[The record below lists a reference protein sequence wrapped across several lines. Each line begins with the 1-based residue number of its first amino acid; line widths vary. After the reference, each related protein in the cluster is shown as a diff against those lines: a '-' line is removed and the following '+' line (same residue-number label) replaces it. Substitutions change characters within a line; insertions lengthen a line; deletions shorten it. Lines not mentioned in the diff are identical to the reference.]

1 MCSLLRWLFLCSF
14 GFLSLQV
21 SAQSISRSAIGA
33 TGVNIQKNQTTLQ
46 SIVGQSSLTLNRH
59 GFIQP
64 NHLPVTKP
72 SRSLFLSPN
81 PTRSVSYLSG
91 VVKGD
96 MISII
101 DTKGNIVDSFLATSF
116 TNQEIPL
123 QEYPNGIYVIRV
135 FGAFEYRPIKLVKA
149 D

>member
-14 GFLSLQV
+14 GFLSLQI
-21 SAQSISRSAIGA
+21 SAQSISRSAIGV
-33 TGVNIQKNQTTLQ
+33 TGVNIQNNQTTLQ
-46 SIVGQSSLTLNRH
+46 SIVGQSSLTINRH

-64 NHLPVTKP
+64 NHIAVTKP

-96 MISII
+96 MISVI
-101 DTKGNIVDSFLATSF
+101 DAKGNIVDSFLATSF

-123 QEYPNGIYVIRV
+123 QEYPNGVYVIRV
-135 FGAFEYRPIKLVKA
+135 FGAFEYQPIKLVKA

>member
-1 MCSLLRWLFLCSF
+1 MYSPLRWLFLCSL
-14 GFLSLQV
+14 GLLSLQI
-21 SAQSISRSAIGA
+21 SAQSISRSAIGV
-33 TGVNIQKNQTTLQ
+33 TGVNIQNNQTTLQ
-46 SIVGQSSLTLNRH
+46 SIVGQSSLTINRH

-64 NHLPVTKP
+64 NHIPVTKP

-123 QEYPNGIYVIRV
+123 QEFPNGVYVIRV
-135 FGAFEYRPIKLVKA
+135 FGAFEYQPIKLVKA

>member
-14 GFLSLQV
+14 GFLSLQI
-21 SAQSISRSAIGA
+21 SAQSISRSAIGV
-33 TGVNIQKNQTTLQ
+33 TGVNIQNNQTTLQ
-46 SIVGQSSLTLNRH
+46 SIVGQSSLTVNRH

-64 NHLPVTKP
+64 NHIPVTKP

-101 DTKGNIVDSFLATSF
+101 DAKGNIVESFLATSF

-123 QEYPNGIYVIRV
+123 QEYPNGVYVIRV
-135 FGAFEYRPIKLVKA
+135 FGAFEYQPIKLVKA

>member
-1 MCSLLRWLFLCSF
+1 MCFPLRWLFLCSF

-21 SAQSISRSAIGA
+21 SAQSISRSAIGV
-33 TGVNIQKNQTTLQ
+33 TGVNIQNNQTTLQ
-46 SIVGQSSLTLNRH
+46 SIVGQSSLTINRH

-64 NHLPVTKP
+64 NHIPVTKP

-116 TNQEIPL
+116 TNQEISL
-123 QEYPNGIYVIRV
+123 QEFPNGIYIIRV
-135 FGAFEYRPIKLVKA
+135 FGAFEYQPIKLVKV

>member
-1 MCSLLRWLFLCSF
+1 MYSPLKWLLLGSL

-21 SAQSISRSAIGA
+21 SAQSISRSAIGV
-33 TGVNIQKNQTTLQ
+33 TGVNIQNNQTTLQ
-46 SIVGQSSLTLNRH
+46 SIVGQSSLTINRH

-64 NHLPVTKP
+64 NHIPVTKP

-96 MISII
+96 RVSII
-101 DTKGNIVDSFLATSF
+101 DAKGNIIDSYLATSF
-116 TNQEIPL
+116 TKQEIPL
-123 QEYPNGIYVIRV
+123 QEYPNGVYIIRV
-135 FGAFEYRPIKLVKA
+135 FGAFEYQPIKLVKA
-149 D
+149 N

>member
-14 GFLSLQV
+14 GFLSVHV
-21 SAQSISRSAIGA
+21 SAQSISRSAIGV
-33 TGVNIQKNQTTLQ
+33 TGVNVQNNQTTLQ
-46 SIVGQSSLTLNRH
+46 SIVGQSSLTINRH

-64 NHLPVTKP
+64 NHIPVTKP

-123 QEYPNGIYVIRV
+123 QEHPNGVYVIRV
-135 FGAFEYRPIKLVKA
+135 FGAFEYQPIKLVKA

>member
-1 MCSLLRWLFLCSF
+1 LGL
-14 GFLSLQV
+14 LSLQI
-21 SAQSISRSAIGA
+21 SAQSISRSAIGV
-33 TGVNIQKNQTTLQ
+33 TGVNIQNNQTTLQ
-46 SIVGQSSLTLNRH
+46 SIVGQSSLTINRH

-64 NHLPVTKP
+64 NHIPITKP

-81 PTRSVSYLSG
+81 PTMSVSYLSG

-123 QEYPNGIYVIRV
+123 QEFPNGVYVIRV
-135 FGAFEYRPIKLVKA
+135 FGAFEYQPIKLVKA

>member
-1 MCSLLRWLFLCSF
+1 MYSPLRWLFLCSL
-14 GFLSLQV
+14 GLLSLQI
-21 SAQSISRSAIGA
+21 SAQSISRSAIGV
-33 TGVNIQKNQTTLQ
+33 TGVNIQNNQTTLQ
-46 SIVGQSSLTLNRH
+46 SIVGQSSLTINRH

-64 NHLPVTKP
+64 NHIPVTKP

-81 PTRSVSYLSG
+81 PTSSVSYLSG

-123 QEYPNGIYVIRV
+123 QEFPNGIYVIRV
-135 FGAFEYRPIKLVKA
+135 FGAFEYQPIKLVKA

>member
-1 MCSLLRWLFLCSF
+1 MYSPLRWLFLCSL
-14 GFLSLQV
+14 GLLSLQI
-21 SAQSISRSAIGA
+21 SAQSISRSAIGV
-33 TGVNIQKNQTTLQ
+33 TGVNIQNNQTTLQ
-46 SIVGQSSLTLNRH
+46 SIVGQSSLTINRH

-64 NHLPVTKP
+64 NHIPITKP

-81 PTRSVSYLSG
+81 PTMSVSYLSG

-123 QEYPNGIYVIRV
+123 QEFPNGVYVIRV
-135 FGAFEYRPIKLVKA
+135 FGAFEYQPIKLVKA

>member
-1 MCSLLRWLFLCSF
+1 MCSPLRWLFLCSF

-21 SAQSISRSAIGA
+21 SAQSISRSAIGV
-33 TGVNIQKNQTTLQ
+33 TGVNIQNNQTTLQ
-46 SIVGQSSLTLNRH
+46 SIVGQSSLTINRH

-64 NHLPVTKP
+64 NHIALTKP

-81 PTRSVSYLSG
+81 PTRSISYLSG

-96 MISII
+96 MVSII
-101 DTKGNIVDSFLATSF
+101 DTKGNIIDSFLATSF

-123 QEYPNGIYVIRV
+123 QEYPNGVYVIRV
-135 FGAFEYRPIKLVKA
+135 FGAFEYQPIKLVKV

>member
-1 MCSLLRWLFLCSF
+1 MYSPLRWLFLFSL

-21 SAQSISRSAIGA
+21 SAQSISRSAIGV
-33 TGVNIQKNQTTLQ
+33 TGVNIQNNQTTLQ
-46 SIVGQSSLTLNRH
+46 SIVGQSSLTINRH

-64 NHLPVTKP
+64 DHIPVIKP

-81 PTRSVSYLSG
+81 PTRSESYLSG

-96 MISII
+96 RVSII
-101 DTKGNIVDSFLATSF
+101 DAKGNIIDSFLATSF
-116 TNQEIPL
+116 TKQEIPL
-123 QEYPNGIYVIRV
+123 QEYPNGVYVIRV
-135 FGAFEYRPIKLVKA
+135 FGAFEYQPIKLVKA

>member
-14 GFLSLQV
+14 GFLSLQI
-21 SAQSISRSAIGA
+21 SAQSISRSAIGV
-33 TGVNIQKNQTTLQ
+33 TGVNIQNNQTTFQ
-46 SIVGQSSLTLNRH
+46 SIVGQSSLTINRH

-64 NHLPVTKP
+64 NHIAVTKP

-96 MISII
+96 MISVI
-101 DTKGNIVDSFLATSF
+101 DAKGNIVDSFLATSF
-116 TNQEIPL
+116 TNQEIL
-123 QEYPNGIYVIRV
+123 LEEYPNGVYVIRV

>member
-1 MCSLLRWLFLCSF
+1 MYSPLRWLFLFSL

-21 SAQSISRSAIGA
+21 SAQSISRSAIGV
-33 TGVNIQKNQTTLQ
+33 TGVNIQNNQTTLQ
-46 SIVGQSSLTLNRH
+46 SIVGQSSLTINRH

-64 NHLPVTKP
+64 NHIPVTKP

-81 PTRSVSYLSG
+81 PTRSESYLSG

-96 MISII
+96 RVSII

-123 QEYPNGIYVIRV
+123 HEYPNGVYVIRV
-135 FGAFEYRPIKLVKA
+135 FGAFEYQPIKLVKA

>member
-1 MCSLLRWLFLCSF
+1 MYSPLRWLFLYSL
-14 GFLSLQV
+14 GFLSFQA
-21 SAQSISRSAIGA
+21 SAQSISRSAIGV
-33 TGVNIQKNQTTLQ
+33 TGVNIQNNQTTLQ
-46 SIVGQSSLTLNRH
+46 SIVGQSSLTINRH

-64 NHLPVTKP
+64 NHIPVTKP

-123 QEYPNGIYVIRV
+123 QEYPNGVYVIRV
-135 FGAFEYRPIKLVKA
+135 FGVFEYQPIKLVKA

>member
-1 MCSLLRWLFLCSF
+1 MYLPLRWLLICSF
-14 GFLSLQV
+14 GILSLQAT
-21 SAQSISRSAIGA
+21 AQSISRSAIGV
-33 TGVNIQKNQTTLQ
+33 TGVNIQTNQTTLQ
-46 SIVGQSSLTLNRH
+46 SIVGQSSLTINRH

-64 NHLPVTKP
+64 NHIPVTKP

-96 MISII
+96 MVSIL
-101 DTKGNIVDSFLATSF
+101 DVKGNIIDSFLATSF
-116 TNQEIPL
+116 TKQEIPL
-123 QEYPNGIYVIRV
+123 QEYPNGVYVIRV
-135 FGAFEYRPIKLVKA
+135 FGAFEYQPIKLVKV

>member
-1 MCSLLRWLFLCSF
+1 MYTLLRWLFFYSF
-14 GFLSLQV
+14 GILSFHV
-21 SAQSISRSAIGA
+21 SAQSISRSAIGV
-33 TGVNIQKNQTTLQ
+33 TGVNIQNNHTTLQ
-46 SIVGQSSLTLNRH
+46 SIVGQSSLTINRH

-64 NHLPVTKP
+64 NHIPVSKP
-72 SRSLFLSPN
+72 SRLLFISPN

-101 DTKGNIVDSFLATSF
+101 DAKGSIVDSFISTSF
-116 TNQEIPL
+116 TKQEIPL
-123 QEYPNGIYVIRV
+123 QEYPNGVYVIRV
-135 FGAFEYRPIKLVKA
+135 FGVFEYQPIKLVKT

>member
-1 MCSLLRWLFLCSF
+1 MCSLLRWLFLCSL
-14 GFLSLQV
+14 GLLSLQI
-21 SAQSISRSAIGA
+21 SAQSISRSAIGV
-33 TGVNIQKNQTTLQ
+33 TGVNIQNNQTTLQ
-46 SIVGQSSLTLNRH
+46 SIVGQSSLTINRH

-64 NHLPVTKP
+64 NHIPVTKP

-123 QEYPNGIYVIRV
+123 QEFPNGVYVIRV
-135 FGAFEYRPIKLVKA
+135 FGAFEYQPIKLVKA

>member
-1 MCSLLRWLFLCSF
+1 MYSPLRWLFLCSL
-14 GFLSLQV
+14 GLLSLQI
-21 SAQSISRSAIGA
+21 SAQSISRSAIGV
-33 TGVNIQKNQTTLQ
+33 TGVNIQNNQTTLQ
-46 SIVGQSSLTLNRH
+46 SIVGQSSLTINRH

-64 NHLPVTKP
+64 NHIPVTKP

-81 PTRSVSYLSG
+81 PTSSVSYLSG

-123 QEYPNGIYVIRV
+123 QEFPNGVYVIRV
-135 FGAFEYRPIKLVKA
+135 FGAFEYQPIKLVKA

>member
-1 MCSLLRWLFLCSF
+1 MYSSLRWLFLCSL
-14 GFLSLQV
+14 GLLSLQI
-21 SAQSISRSAIGA
+21 SAQSISRSAIGV
-33 TGVNIQKNQTTLQ
+33 TGVNIQNNQTTLQ
-46 SIVGQSSLTLNRH
+46 SIVGQSSLTINRH

-64 NHLPVTKP
+64 NHIPITKP

-81 PTRSVSYLSG
+81 PTSSVSYLSG

-123 QEYPNGIYVIRV
+123 QEFPNGIYVIRV
-135 FGAFEYRPIKLVKA
+135 FGAFEYQPIKLVKV

>member
-1 MCSLLRWLFLCSF
+1 MYSRLRWLFLCSL
-14 GFLSLQV
+14 GLLSLQV
-21 SAQSISRSAIGA
+21 SAQSISRSAIGV
-33 TGVNIQKNQTTLQ
+33 TGVNIQNNQTTLQ
-46 SIVGQSSLTLNRH
+46 SIVGQSSLTINRH

-64 NHLPVTKP
+64 NHIPVTKP

-81 PTRSVSYLSG
+81 PTSSVSYLSG

-123 QEYPNGIYVIRV
+123 QEFPNGIYVIRV
-135 FGAFEYRPIKLVKA
+135 FGAFEYQPIKLVKA